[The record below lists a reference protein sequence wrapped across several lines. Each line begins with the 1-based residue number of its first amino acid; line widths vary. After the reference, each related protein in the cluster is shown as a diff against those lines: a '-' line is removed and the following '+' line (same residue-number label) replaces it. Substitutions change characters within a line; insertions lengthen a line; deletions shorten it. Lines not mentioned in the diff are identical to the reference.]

1 MPRIDTS
8 IGTNND
14 KRSRS
19 IMLNTT
25 QNCNLN
31 CKYCFENKQAR
42 SREIMSFNLAKKVIT
57 KYMEA
62 EDDFEQVIIDFF
74 GGEPLLAFPLIRQIG
89 EWLKTKTWKKKYV
102 LSIGTNGTIL
112 TDEMKDWML
121 KNRKHLSV
129 GVSFDGSKR
138 AHDISRDNSYD
149 LVRKNLP
156 FFCKTWPKQPI
167 KMTICAETIPYV
179 KDSVTEM
186 EEMEVTFTA
195 NVAFE
200 NIWGDP
206 DEKKKLLEIYAEQ
219 LSQLVDY
226 YAGRPELFPVTILD
240 RKIESIHLKN
250 DKKIDKDIKRFCGAG
265 HEMLMVDMDG
275 SIFPCHRFS
284 PWISGR
290 PAPKILQ
297 NHQSQWKPEEC
308 ENCKLLPICPTC
320 AGYNWELNGDSG
332 IRSTFHCEAIKLEV
346 LASAKLQAIRIEQ
359 NQKDLSTLPQEE
371 IHLLKRRADAILEIN
386 NNGV

>member
-31 CKYCFENKQAR
+31 CKYCFENKQTR
-42 SREIMSFNLAKKVIT
+42 SREIMSFDLAKKTIT

-62 EDDFEQVIIDFF
+62 DDGFEQVIIDFF
-74 GGEPLLAFPLIRQIG
+74 GGEPFLAFPLIRQVG

-112 TDEMKDWML
+112 TDEMKEWML
-121 KNRKHLSV
+121 NNRKHLSV
-129 GVSFDGSKR
+129 GVSFDGSKS
-138 AHDISRDNSYD
+138 AHNINRDNSYD

-179 KDSVTEM
+179 KESVTEM
-186 EEMEVTFTA
+186 EEMGVVFTA

-226 YAGRPELFPVTILD
+226 YAARPELYPVTIVD

-250 DKKIDKDIKRFCGAG
+250 DKKTDKEIKRFCGAG
-265 HEMLMVDMDG
+265 HEMVMVDIDG

-290 PAPKILQ
+290 PAPKISQ

-308 ENCKLLPICPTC
+308 EDCKLLPICPTC

-386 NNGV
+386 NNGL

>member
-1 MPRIDTS
+1 M
-8 IGTNND
+8 
-14 KRSRS
+14 KEW
-19 IMLNTT
+19 MLN
-25 QNCNLN
+25 
-31 CKYCFENKQAR
+31 
-42 SREIMSFNLAKKVIT
+42 
-57 KYMEA
+57 
-62 EDDFEQVIIDFF
+62 
-74 GGEPLLAFPLIRQIG
+74 
-89 EWLKTKTWKKKYV
+89 
-102 LSIGTNGTIL
+102 
-112 TDEMKDWML
+112 
-121 KNRKHLSV
+121 NRKHLSV
-129 GVSFDGSKR
+129 GVSFDGSKS
-138 AHDISRDNSYD
+138 AHNINRDNSYD

-179 KDSVTEM
+179 KESVTEM
-186 EEMEVTFTA
+186 EEMGVVFTA

-226 YAGRPELFPVTILD
+226 YAARPELYPVTIVD

-250 DKKIDKDIKRFCGAG
+250 DKKTDKEIKRFCGAG
-265 HEMLMVDMDG
+265 HEMVMVDIDG

-290 PAPKILQ
+290 PAPKISQ

-308 ENCKLLPICPTC
+308 EDCKLLPICPTC

-386 NNGV
+386 NNGL